1 MQKQFY
7 FLTPVEVVKVTP
19 QNVHEVAEWCGGK
32 VAQTESRRVAG
43 RMDTYVWVPTPKGTA
58 ISWAFPGMFITRR
71 LVVTVQGELKETW
84 AVFRRDYFERNY
96 FETPDAAVTAT
107 WAKPKKELVKEAVP
121 DLEELDEKVALAGKD
136 TTLIP
141 KADMENSIKAFNE
154 EINTA
159 LSMPLVED
167 VQAGVKSMRRD
178 ASL

>member
-107 WAKPKKELVKEAVP
+107 WAKPKKELVKEPAGEATI
-121 DLEELDEKVALAGKD
+121 DEIINMTKEEAGPRFQESLK
-136 TTLIP
+136 
-141 KADMENSIKAFNE
+141 EFNE

-159 LSMPLVED
+159 LDMPLVED
-167 VQAGVKSMRRD
+167 VQVGVKSIRRD